1 MKKTKFEEAIRWL
14 KVHGEN
20 PHDNPNIDYAVVAEW
35 MVLFYEEL
43 KVKIKAKEEIP
54 KSKTII
60 VEEDSGYR
68 YEVKTDDEC
77 NLKLAT
83 DLKYAKQKIIE
94 LNDKINRLT
103 SELHYTE
110 EIIRDVK
117 KMNYFN
123 FRRWKKDT

>member
-1 MKKTKFEEAIRWL
+1 MKMKTNTALISISRLHDLILQEEQLR
-14 KVHGEN
+14 
-20 PHDNPNIDYAVVAEW
+20 
-35 MVLFYEEL
+35 
-43 KVKIKAKEEIP
+43 KIKSKEGIP

-60 VEEDSGYR
+60 VEKDYHYC

-103 SELHYTE
+103 SELRCTE

-117 KMNYFN
+117 KMNYFT
-123 FRRWKKDT
+123 FRKWRKK

>member
-1 MKKTKFEEAIRWL
+1 MKMKKNTALISTDRLQDLILQEASLR
-14 KVHGEN
+14 
-20 PHDNPNIDYAVVAEW
+20 
-35 MVLFYEEL
+35 
-43 KVKIKAKEEIP
+43 KIKAKEEIP

-94 LNDKINRLT
+94 LKDKADRLT
-103 SELHYTE
+103 SELHCTE
-110 EIIRDVK
+110 EIIRAVK
-117 KMNYFN
+117 KMNYFT
-123 FRRWKKDT
+123 FRKWKKDA

>member
-1 MKKTKFEEAIRWL
+1 MKMETNTALISIDRLENLIL
-14 KVHGEN
+14 K
-20 PHDNPNIDYAVVAEW
+20 AAE
-35 MVLFYEEL
+35 LR
-43 KVKIKAKEEIP
+43 KIKSKEGIP

-60 VEEDSGYR
+60 VEKDYHYC

-83 DLKYAKQKIIE
+83 DLKYARKKIIE

-103 SELHYTE
+103 SELRCTE

-123 FRRWKKDT
+123 FRKWKKK